1 MIHENTE
8 EVVRDFLKEKM
19 GTNIKTEDLD
29 SARRIPRPPKQ
40 RDTGKPRAIDVK
52 FMRNNDREKVI
63 SNRRCLK
70 ASGIGV
76 HGVLTKASQY
86 IYDQA
91 IETWRDLL
99 KKSNLFGLGMALHN
113 YTCPC

>member
-40 RDTGKPRAIDVK
+40 HDTGKPRAIVVK
-52 FMRNNDREKVI
+52 FMRNSDRQKVI
-63 SNRRCLK
+63 SKRRCLK
-70 ASGIGV
+70 GSGIGV
-76 HGVLTKASQY
+76 HVHEVLTKASQY

-91 IETWRDLL
+91 RD
-99 KKSNLFGLGMALHN
+99 MARSAEEVKFV
-113 YTCPC
+113 